1 MLVQSSLQKDL
12 RLEYFFFCCRNV
24 CRTFICM
31 SMMALSELLAE
42 HVDNDKRKTNLNTTV
57 TRFLGVARSGAS
69 ITETTIY
76 TCTTYELVY

>member
-31 SMMALSELLAE
+31 SMMALPELLAE

-57 TRFLGVARSGAS
+57 TRFSGVVGSVVSVA
-69 ITETTIY
+69 ETTICIF
-76 TCTTYELVY
+76 TIHGLV